1 LPSEAQLNLIPT
13 IPVNI
18 YVMLL
23 IFMLPYSYLCYF
35 LVYGAIKYKVKK
47 TDKLKEHP
55 IVTVQLPIYNEK
67 LVFSRLIKSV
77 CELNWPI
84 SALEILVLDD
94 SSDDTS
100 ELIDSEIKEY
110 RSRGFKIEVVRRKE
124 RTGFK
129 AGAMQNALGHSH
141 GECIAIFDADC
152 IPQPDFLLKTI
163 PYLEENPRLGFVQ
176 ARLGHVNRNFNKISE
191 TVAIALDCH
200 YLVEKTGRYSISLAT
215 NFDGSAGV
223 IRKRAIYD
231 LGGWN
236 HETLTEDMDLS
247 YKMRINGWESLYLRD
262 VVVESE
268 VPITLSD
275 FKSQQAR
282 WASGC
287 VQTARELLRRIWLS
301 KNFSF
306 LQKIEST
313 IHLTN
318 FFVFPAI
325 LLSFVSLVVI
335 VVMGYDP
342 QRIFYSVLGVTSSV
356 GSLGVSIMYFSSVKF
371 QKIRLRDKIP
381 YLGLLGAIGVGLSA
395 HYTISIFKSLLN
407 KKNKFVPTPKYNLNN
422 NDRPSTLKVRNSK
435 RSWPY
440 IEFALVIISIIGIL
454 SAVINYNYVA
464 ITSLFVYFIC
474 YSLITYYTINDSVY
488 FKGKYYD

>member
-1 LPSEAQLNLIPT
+1 MIPT
-13 IPVNI
+13 IPINI
-18 YVMLL
+18 YVILL

-47 TDKLKEHP
+47 TDQLKGNP
-55 IVTVQLPIYNEK
+55 VVTVQLPIYNEK
-67 LVFSRLIKSV
+67 LVFPRLLKSV
-77 CELNWPI
+77 CELNWPMP
-84 SALEILVLDD
+84 ALEILILDD

-100 ELIDSEIKEY
+100 ELIDSEINAY
-110 RSRGFKIEVVRRKE
+110 CSRGFNIKVVRRKE
-124 RTGFK
+124 RMGFK
-129 AGAMQNALGHSH
+129 AGAMQNALGYSH
-141 GECIAIFDADC
+141 GEYIAIFDADC
-152 IPQPDFLLKTI
+152 VPPPDFLIRTI

-191 TVAIALDCH
+191 TIAIALDCH
-200 YLVEKTGRYSISLAT
+200 YFVEKTGRYSISLAT

-287 VQTARELLRRIWLS
+287 VQTARGLLRRIWLS

-313 IHLTN
+313 LHLTN

-335 VVMGYDP
+335 VFMGYDP
-342 QRIFYSVLGVTSSV
+342 QRIFYSVLGLTSSV
-356 GSLGVSIMYFSSVKF
+356 GALGVSIMYFSTVKF

-381 YLGLLGAIGVGLSA
+381 YLGFLGAIGIGLSA
-395 HYTISIFKSLLN
+395 HYTISILKSLFM

-422 NDRPSTLKVRNSK
+422 NDRPSALKVRNYK

-440 IEFALVIISIIGIL
+440 VELALVIISIIGMF
-454 SAVINYNYVA
+454 SAMINHNYIA

-474 YSLITYYTINDSVY
+474 FSLITYYTINDSVS
-488 FKGKYYD
+488 FKGHYFE